1 MIFQLEELT
10 DFKNKVE
17 KLKLIVTTVPQGDG
31 WLGLA
36 TNGALT
42 FSLALPNQTA
52 LDMFNAEL
60 DNIDEELV
68 QKTVVEPFAS
78 KGDNHFR
85 GTGVEGVAPY
95 GGVADIDL
103 EVAYNVC
110 RYNGIEILNGD
121 YGDEVVLRILDDAN
135 GTYSGTPN
143 QVLDVF
149 GINWKMKKELI
160 QILPYEATLY
170 KGMVIC
176 VQYKNNTNAD
186 KTIYVNHYLH
196 EVL

>member
-1 MIFQLEELT
+1 MEIEVKTLDKFKSVVEQLNLSVVQVN
-10 DFKNKVE
+10 D
-17 KLKLIVTTVPQGDG
+17 
-31 WLGLA
+31 LGLA

-42 FSLALPNQTA
+42 LKLKLPTQEAIDLFLSTFPTVNQ
-52 LDMFNAEL
+52 
-60 DNIDEELV
+60 ELV
-68 QKTVVEPFAS
+68 QKTIVEPFAT

-85 GTGVEGVAPY
+85 GTGVEGLAQTN
-95 GGVADIDL
+95 GLADIDL
-103 EVAYNVC
+103 EVVYPVA

-121 YGDEVVLRILDDAN
+121 YGDEVTLSILDDAN
-135 GTYSGTPN
+135 GTYSGTPGAT
-143 QVLDVF
+143 LDTF

-176 VQYKNNTNAD
+176 VKYKNNTASD

-196 EVL
+196 EVT